1 MVQAKG
7 QAERYAKALPV
18 DHGWPPFLLV
28 ADIGYCIEVYA
39 DFTGTGKAYAQFPD
53 RERYWIMLEDLRDPD
68 VRERHCVIW
77 TDPKSLDPTD
87 RADRVTLDIADLL
100 ATVARRIEKCGSKV
114 GTSRRLLM
122 RILFMIER

>member
-28 ADIGYCIEVYA
+28 ADISFCIEVYA

-53 RERYWIMLEDLRDPD
+53 RAPFCIMLHDLRDED
-68 VRERHCVIW
+68 VCERLAIC
-77 TDPKSLDPTD
+77 TNPKSLNPAAIVASAT
-87 RADRVTLDIADLL
+87 RDIADLL
-100 ATVARRIEKCGSKV
+100 AKLAP
-114 GTSRRLLM
+114 RLEG
-122 RILFMIER
+122 RGHGAKQV

>member
-18 DHGWPPFLLV
+18 DHGWPQFLLV

-53 RERYWIMLEDLRDPD
+53 RARYRIMLEDLRDPD
-68 VRERHCVIW
+68 VREPLCAIC
-77 TDPKSLDPTD
+77 TDPKSPDPPARPARGT
-87 RADRVTLDIADLL
+87 RALSAPPTTAPP
-100 ATVARRIEKCGSKV
+100 
-114 GTSRRLLM
+114 
-122 RILFMIER
+122 

>member
-53 RERYWIMLEDLRDPD
+53 RARYRIMLEDLRDPD
-68 VRERHCVIW
+68 VRERLCAIW
-77 TDPKSLDPTD
+77 TDPKSLDPTA
-87 RADRVTLDIADLL
+87 RAARVTRDIADLL
-100 ATVARRIEKCGSKV
+100 EIGRASCR
-114 GTSRRLLM
+114 
-122 RILFMIER
+122 ERVCPYV